1 MLTGHLGN
9 VYIRKMPC
17 SRCKTP
23 TSLWGPWVG
32 DRGEAWVGQGGS
44 WWECGPWGQFPTFP
58 PLLDAAAGEA
68 ACRQASG
75 QRVHLQRLLLPA
87 GLL

>member
-17 SRCKTP
+17 SGCKTP

-32 DRGEAWVGQGGS
+32 DRGEAWVGQGVLGGS
-44 WWECGPWGQFPTFP
+44 
-58 PLLDAAAGEA
+58 AALGDSS
-68 ACRQASG
+68 QPS
-75 QRVHLQRLLLPA
+75 HLC
-87 GLL
+87 